1 MMSNDKNAYKD
12 STIPNGV
19 ITIDFSPLS
28 KEEKKANYKNEAEA
42 MRLSK
47 PIKDRHQIPEIAP
60 VVTYA
65 NPLDIQLSDKH
76 IDFILDQDSE
86 LDFLEGTVRASK
98 TVIGLVKFGLK
109 VADSPEQQWII
120 GGKDKSTVE
129 RNLLFGEFGLMN
141 MFPNEMTYKPK
152 GIGGAHIE
160 FVTPNGIKQLYI
172 VGYDDERRWKKILG
186 MTLGG
191 GFIDEINIAS
201 LMFIKMY
208 LTRMAS
214 VDFPYTCCTANPD
227 DPNLEVYK
235 TLNKCYPLPEYVDK
249 IPMEI
254 LAILNDSPTNSNWR
268 YWHFTMNDNPAMSE
282 NKIDK
287 LKSAYDVD
295 DPFYKTHILGLRA
308 RAEGL
313 VYRAFNY
320 DVHVYQLARKA
331 YQKLE
336 IGLDYGQTKSAMSYV
351 LVGFN
356 FPKVEVLSEYWHKNA
371 LTNDKLDDVDYAKA
385 FVKWVKALGAVYPDL
400 ISGRKKIKVRFD
412 SASPAYAKMV
422 QRYLKEAGYHHFSFY
437 PSIKIPIVD
446 RITLV
451 ISLLRDKL
459 IRWDVSCEK
468 GIDAMN
474 STVYDNKGVRRDD
487 SKLDNIDSMDSLE
500 YVLEPYE
507 YKLLN
512 PIRLAMKG
520 GSNNES

>member
-1 MMSNDKNAYKD
+1 MSKHTYKD
-12 STIPNGV
+12 KSIPNDA
-19 ITIDFSPLS
+19 IMMDFSPIS
-28 KEEKKANYKNEAEA
+28 KSQRHKQDMRIKQAKKE
-42 MRLSK
+42 
-47 PIKDRHQIPEIAP
+47 PE
-60 VVTYA
+60 VTYA
-65 NPLDIQLSDKH
+65 NDLDIQLSEKH
-76 IDFILDQDSE
+76 IDFLLDIDSE

-98 TVIGLVKFGLK
+98 SVIGLVKFSLR

-120 GGKDKSTVE
+120 AGKDKSTVE
-129 RNLLFGEFGLMN
+129 RNLLYNEFGLLN
-141 MFPNEMTYKPK
+141 MYPNEMVYKPK
-152 GIGGAHIE
+152 GIGGAHIQ
-160 FVTPNGIKQLYI
+160 FTTPEHGVKQIYV

-201 LMFIKMY
+201 LMFVKMY

-214 VDFPYTCCTANPD
+214 IDKPYTCCTANPD

-235 TLNKCYPLPEYVDK
+235 TLNKCSPLPKYVST

-254 LAILNDSPTNSNWR
+254 LQILNEVESNKGWH
-268 YWHFTMNDNPAMSE
+268 YWHFTMDDNPAMNE
-282 NKIDK
+282 DKIAK

-320 DVHVYQLARKA
+320 DVHVYQLARKT
-331 YQKLE
+331 YQKME

-351 LVGFN
+351 LVGMN
-356 FPKVEVLSEYWHKNA
+356 FPMVEVLSEYWHKNA
-371 LTNDKLDDVDYAKA
+371 LTNDKLDDVDYALA
-385 FVKWVKALGAVYPDL
+385 FVAWIRALGKVYPVL
-400 ISGRKKIKVRFD
+400 VNGTRRIKVRYD
-412 SASPAYAKMV
+412 SASPAFAKMV
-422 QRYLKEAGYHHFSFY
+422 RRYLKEAGYYHFVFL

-446 RITLV
+446 RITLL
-451 ISLLRDKL
+451 ISLLRDKY
-459 IRWDVSCEK
+459 IKWDVSVIK
-468 GIDAMN
+468 GIEAVQ
-474 STVYDNKGVRRDD
+474 STVYDDKGVRRDD
-487 SKLDNIDSMDSLE
+487 SKLDNIDSMDALE

-520 GSNNES
+520 SVRE